1 MLDWA
6 AIIGGLAI
14 GFGISLL
21 AGVLVG
27 VLEVVSYRR
36 ETGIDVF
43 TADDSEDERIFA
55 RLREDTTFQV
65 GGLIISLLSDVL
77 AGYFAAHWADAAPL
91 AHAGIVGALSVALTW
106 LVDWRDITPPWSMY
120 LWTLLAVPAALAGA
134 WLEMGM
140 PPLFR

>member
-65 GGLIISLLSDVL
+65 GGLIISLLSYQY
-77 AGYFAAHWADAAPL
+77 A
-91 AHAGIVGALSVALTW
+91 
-106 LVDWRDITPPWSMY
+106 
-120 LWTLLAVPAALAGA
+120 
-134 WLEMGM
+134 
-140 PPLFR
+140 